1 MEIKT
6 VIEASGNFVDKKYS
20 NVTLN
25 NKKQLQQYLT
35 EQLQYAFERLWHHPI
50 IVLHTKLIGT
60 IDGYEINSTLS
71 QRGLP
76 IYVADIYR
84 RKDGKN
90 IVFNPLRG
98 TDCHISDN
106 YVVMNRDG
114 EQMWPPLSANTHSEV
129 EKFANRAFNT
139 IYKVEKVR

>member
-6 VIEASGNFVDKKYS
+6 VIEASGNFFDEKYS

-35 EQLQYAFERLWHHPI
+35 EQLKYAFERSWHHPI

-60 IDGYEINSTLS
+60 INGYEINSTLS

-76 IYVADIYR
+76 IYVADIYK

-98 TDCHISDN
+98 TDCHISDD
-106 YVVMNRDG
+106 YVVMNCNG